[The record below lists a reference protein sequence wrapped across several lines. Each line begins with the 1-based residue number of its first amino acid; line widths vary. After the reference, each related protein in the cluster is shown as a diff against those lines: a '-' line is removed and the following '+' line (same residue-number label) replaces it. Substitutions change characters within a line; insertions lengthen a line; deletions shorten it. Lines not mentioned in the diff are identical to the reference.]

1 MAKSSRARR
10 GGRTR
15 KRNGNGSGSHGLFD
29 DILAM
34 AGSLAGSRKEYA
46 ATKLETLAESVREI
60 ATAVP
65 GIPNFTAYA
74 NAAAGGLE
82 GLADYVTENDVET
95 MVSDARQ
102 FARTHPMATLAG
114 GIAAGLIVTQMM
126 TARSGQ
132 RRSRQD
138 A

>member
-1 MAKSSRARR
+1 MAKSSRA
-10 GGRTR
+10 GRR
-15 KRNGNGSGSHGLFD
+15 KRNGNGASHHGLFD

-34 AGSLAGSRKEYA
+34 AGSLAGSRKDYA

-74 NAAAGGLE
+74 NAAAGSLE
-82 GLADYVTENDVET
+82 DLAGYVTESDLET

-114 GIAAGLIVTQMM
+114 SIAAGLIVTQMM
-126 TARSGQ
+126 YTRAGPGSGG
-132 RRSRQD
+132 RRSR
-138 A
+138 ANA